1 MLPKED
7 ERLSAGL
14 KTPKVRKRW
23 ALSDLTGHSQTSNK
37 GNAKAVWEQTKQAAG
52 LMIHVCFEPND
63 SLHRHGTTRKDFL
76 YLGKLPLLVAK
87 RTGTP
92 CLEPALNAIQ
102 VKDMS
107 TITPSN
113 TQSRMISITSGVG
126 LVLDTR
132 LI

>member
-1 MLPKED
+1 
-7 ERLSAGL
+7 
-14 KTPKVRKRW
+14 
-23 ALSDLTGHSQTSNK
+23 
-37 GNAKAVWEQTKQAAG
+37 
-52 LMIHVCFEPND
+52 MIHIGFGFFV
-63 SLHRHGTTRKDFL
+63 SLYRHGTTRKNFF

-87 RTGTP
+87 RAGTP

-102 VKDMS
+102 VKNMS

-126 LVLDTR
+126 LVLNAR

>member
-1 MLPKED
+1 MQDPRHKKCTKD
-7 ERLSAGL
+7 RLWLIWQASYKQA
-14 KTPKVRKRW
+14 T
-23 ALSDLTGHSQTSNK
+23 
-37 GNAKAVWEQTKQAAG
+37 NAKTAWEQTERAAG
-52 LMIHVCFEPND
+52 LMIHVWFGPYV
-63 SLHRHGTTRKDFL
+63 SLHRHGTTRKDFF

>member
-1 MLPKED
+1 
-7 ERLSAGL
+7 
-14 KTPKVRKRW
+14 
-23 ALSDLTGHSQTSNK
+23 
-37 GNAKAVWEQTKQAAG
+37 
-52 LMIHVCFEPND
+52 MIHVCFGPYH
-63 SLHRHGTTRKDFL
+63 SLHRHGTTRKNFF

-102 VKDMS
+102 VKNMS

-126 LVLDTR
+126 LVLNTR